1 MKKIRFLS
9 TTQLIYIYISITILT
24 LLITNIVF
32 IEYFDFHN
40 KITDPTLVTM
50 SSEQIYQDF
59 YIKSEKIM
67 ALGLGLLTLVL
78 LALTRLFK
86 KRENEIR
93 KFADSLFNDNPQ
105 KTFCLLPDIWPE
117 LEPVLSSIKQHKEE
131 ISRLERLNLV
141 GEMAAGIGHEIRN
154 PLTMIKGFLQLF
166 ENRQD
171 YFQDRETFE
180 LMISELDRAN
190 SILTDFLSLA
200 KNNGTSFDMQ
210 PINLNALIR
219 RVYPL
224 INVDATHNNQSVI
237 IEYEEI
243 PEILANPKELN
254 QLIFNLVRNAIE
266 ANSPGQSVTIQTFKS
281 DDNICLAVK
290 DQGPGIAPEII
301 PKLGTPFM
309 TTKENGTG
317 LGLSICYR
325 IAARHNAILEVETD
339 FSGSKFTI
347 KFKLKG

>member
-1 MKKIRFLS
+1 MKKIRSLS
-9 TTQLIYIYISITILT
+9 TTQLIYIYTSITIIV
-24 LLITNIVF
+24 LLVTNIVF
-32 IEYFDFHN
+32 VEYFDFHD
-40 KITDPTLVTM
+40 KIIGHTCVNM
-50 SSEQIYQDF
+50 SLDYLYQDF
-59 YIKSEKIM
+59 YFKSAKIM
-67 ALGLGLLTLVL
+67 VLGLSLLILVL

-93 KFADSLFNDNPQ
+93 EFADSLFNDNPQ
-105 KTFCLLPDIWPE
+105 KTLCLLPE
-117 LEPVLSSIKQHKEE
+117 LEPVLSHIKQHKEE

-154 PLTMIKGFLQLF
+154 PLTMIRGFLQLF

-190 SILTDFLSLA
+190 SILTEFLSLA
-200 KNNGTSFDMQ
+200 KNNVTSFDMQ
-210 PINLNALIR
+210 PVNLNALIR

-224 INVDATHNNQSVI
+224 INVDAMHNNQSVI
-237 IEYEEI
+237 TEYEEI

-281 DDNICLAVK
+281 DDDICLAVK

-301 PKLGTPFM
+301 HKLGTPFM

-317 LGLSICYR
+317 LGLSVCYR
-325 IAARHNAILEVETD
+325 IAARHNAVLEVETD